1 MLRRVLRV
9 LQGGIMFSVRVVQ
22 RRRCAHS
29 QQVIEVQPNLGV
41 HLVLGRLLGLE
52 AACAFLDLNH
62 RFVQRR
68 VFDVDDQERDK
79 QAGTE
84 DAHHGVDDNSFC

>member
-1 MLRRVLRV
+1 
-9 LQGGIMFSVRVVQ
+9 
-22 RRRCAHS
+22 
-29 QQVIEVQPNLGV
+29 VIEVQPNLGV

-68 VFDVDDQERDK
+68 VFDVDNQERDE
-79 QAGTE
+79 QVEAE
-84 DAHHGVDDNSFC
+84 DAHHELIDIS

>member
-41 HLVLGRLLGLE
+41 HLVPGRLLGL
-52 AACAFLDLNH
+52 
-62 RFVQRR
+62 
-68 VFDVDDQERDK
+68 VDNQEMSRLRP
-79 QAGTE
+79 TTRIM
-84 DAHHGVDDNSFC
+84 S

>member
-1 MLRRVLRV
+1 VLRRVLRV

-68 VFDVDDQERDK
+68 VFDVDNQERDE
-79 QAGTE
+79 QVEAE
-84 DAHHGVDDNSFC
+84 DAHHELIDIS